1 MPMTLGWVRSIAN
14 LEVCQMGW
22 VMKYNG
28 FGVSVQQLQIIT
40 GPKPRIDDG

>member
-1 MPMTLGWVRSIAN
+1 MPMTLGWVRSIAY

-28 FGVSVQQLQIIT
+28 FGISVQQLRNNN
-40 GPKPRIDDG
+40 GAEAPY